1 MGQLFSVQPHWET
14 LTPFNV
20 LAVYAQPAVEAP
32 RRSRFGAIHSH
43 HVWCL
48 RRDNILLK
56 QAFADAQSANA
67 AAFTLAAGLP
77 SLKPVSSHPFVAV
90 RTQDVVKAFSDQNR
104 TVIGFQGERAF
115 YVQYAHDYEAKA
127 LAARVKNN
135 LRLGG

>member
-1 MGQLFSVQPHWET
+1 MGQPFSVQAHWET

-20 LAVYAQPAVEAP
+20 LAVYVQPAVETH
-32 RRSRFGAIHSH
+32 RHSRFNAIHSH

-56 QAFADAQSANA
+56 QAFSDAQSANA
-67 AAFTLAAGLP
+67 AAFTLAASLP
-77 SLKPVSSHPFVAV
+77 SLKSVSTHPIVAV
-90 RTQDVVKAFSDQNR
+90 RAPDVTRAFSDQNR
-104 TVIGFQGERAF
+104 TVIGFKNEHGF